1 MRDYLT
7 VQLLPLVTNLLHVHW
22 VMAHNFLVVYF
33 VVYRFRIHYCEVN
46 KERLWVK
53 ELNPFPAHS
62 HPSHCVDA
70 IVIPQPSGESSGTN
84 PSGATPRLSDGSSG
98 TTPSGATPG
107 PSGESTQPSSY
118 DQLQLFER
126 CYEESYDVYEY
137 QDYLS
142 WLEIP
147 TSWPLL
153 PST

>member
-1 MRDYLT
+1 MDVLT
-7 VQLLPLVTNLLHVHW
+7 YH
-22 VMAHNFLVVYF
+22 AFLSKC
-33 VVYRFRIHYCEVN
+33 ILIPGNSHDPSA
-46 KERLWVK
+46 LSS
-53 ELNPFPAHS
+53 FPAHS

-147 TSWPLL
+147 TS
-153 PST
+153 